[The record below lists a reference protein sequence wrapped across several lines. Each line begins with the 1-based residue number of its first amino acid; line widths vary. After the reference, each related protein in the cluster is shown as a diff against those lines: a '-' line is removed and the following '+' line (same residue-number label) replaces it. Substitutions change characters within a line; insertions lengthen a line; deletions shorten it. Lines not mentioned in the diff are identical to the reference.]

1 MDFEELRAALA
12 RLALARSQMDRVKTS
27 IQIGQALIH
36 VRRAGRLTEGQAW
49 YVQMAELVCDEG
61 RPDKLKRDLDAL
73 AWRIEG
79 QVNMWLL
86 EKPA

>member
-1 MDFEELRAALA
+1 MDSEELRAAIA
-12 RLALARSQMDRVKTS
+12 RLALARSQIDRVKTS
-27 IQIGQALIH
+27 MQIGQALIH
-36 VRRAGRLTEGQAW
+36 VRRAGRLDEGQRW
-49 YVQMAELVCDEG
+49 WLEMAELVCDRD

-79 QVNMWLL
+79 QVKAWLL